1 MPRYVSMKSMSIHH
15 EIPEIYRVKRALTD
29 VDHIANEFYEAV
41 LDLDPV
47 IATEQGRTGVATQ
60 FRDYSPAGEEAYIQ
74 LVRATLKKLNQVIP
88 IDDVDLVTLDAM
100 QERLRLS
107 LESHRAGLGGWQLNN
122 IVSVPQ
128 EIRGGF
134 DLMAR
139 NTEQDWA
146 NIAGRLFNVPQ
157 AITGFVQTLHT
168 ARVAGHVSPRRQIEI
183 VIEQIAEYI
192 AEDGFFD
199 ELAAEITQAV
209 PDLAEQARRGAKA
222 AKDGYSTLKTYL
234 HEVLLP
240 AAPQQDAVG
249 RKLYALHSRAS
260 LGASVDL
267 DETYAWGVQELDRI
281 IAQQRQ
287 VAEEIEPG
295 ASIERAKEILDA
307 DPSRTLHGTD
317 ALREWMQSLSDRAV
331 HELAGTQFDLDGP
344 MLRLECR
351 IAPTHEGGI
360 YYTGP
365 SPDFSRPGRMWW
377 SVPKGDDTFGTWR
390 ETSTVY
396 HEGVPGHHL
405 QTAIALVMSESM
417 NKWRSQLIWV
427 SGHGEGWA
435 LYAERLMEE
444 YGFLTDPGDRMGMLD
459 GQRMRAAR
467 VVFDIGVHCELP
479 IPDAWAEPLGV
490 EPGTLWTPELGYEFL
505 KLNLE
510 GTESVIRFE
519 FLRYLGWPGQAPSYK
534 VGERLWLQLRDDALR
549 DGLSLREFHT
559 KALMLGSVGL
569 DTLRR
574 ALTDEV
580 MPYSDD
586 EDDDD
591 DD

>member
-74 LVRATLKKLNQVIP
+74 LVRATLKKLDQVIP

-100 QERLRLS
+100 QERLGLS

-222 AKDGYSTLKTYL
+222 AKDGYATLKTYL

-307 DPSRTLHGTD
+307 DPSCTEPMRSASGCSRSRITQCTSS
-317 ALREWMQSLSDRAV
+317 QVPSLILTVQCCVWNAASPLPMRAV
-331 HELAGTQFDLDGP
+331 SITLPPPPIFHALGA
-344 MLRLECR
+344 C
-351 IAPTHEGGI
+351 GG
-360 YYTGP
+360 
-365 SPDFSRPGRMWW
+365 
-377 SVPKGDDTFGTWR
+377 
-390 ETSTVY
+390 
-396 HEGVPGHHL
+396 L
-405 QTAIALVMSESM
+405 
-417 NKWRSQLIWV
+417 
-427 SGHGEGWA
+427 
-435 LYAERLMEE
+435 
-444 YGFLTDPGDRMGMLD
+444 
-459 GQRMRAAR
+459 
-467 VVFDIGVHCELP
+467 
-479 IPDAWAEPLGV
+479 
-490 EPGTLWTPELGYEFL
+490 
-505 KLNLE
+505 
-510 GTESVIRFE
+510 
-519 FLRYLGWPGQAPSYK
+519 FLRATIHLARGA
-534 VGERLWLQLRDDALR
+534 R
-549 DGLSLREFHT
+549 
-559 KALMLGSVGL
+559 
-569 DTLRR
+569 LRR
-574 ALTDEV
+574 CTTRAFRGIICRRLLRW
-580 MPYSDD
+580 S
-586 EDDDD
+586 
-591 DD
+591 

>member
-74 LVRATLKKLNQVIP
+74 LVRATLKKLDQVIP

-100 QERLRLS
+100 QERLGLS

-168 ARVAGHVSPRRQIEI
+168 ARVAGYVSPRRQIEI
-183 VIEQIAEYI
+183 VIEQIAAYI

-222 AKDGYSTLKTYL
+222 AKDGYATLKTYL

-287 VAEEIEPG
+287 AAEEIEPG

-317 ALREWMQSLSDRAV
+317 ALREWMQSLSDARCTSSQV
-331 HELAGTQFDLDGP
+331 
-344 MLRLECR
+344 
-351 IAPTHEGGI
+351 
-360 YYTGP
+360 P
-365 SPDFSRPGRMWW
+365 S
-377 SVPKGDDTFGTWR
+377 
-390 ETSTVY
+390 
-396 HEGVPGHHL
+396 L
-405 QTAIALVMSESM
+405 ILTAQCCVWNAASPL
-417 NKWRSQLIWV
+417 
-427 SGHGEGWA
+427 
-435 LYAERLMEE
+435 
-444 YGFLTDPGDRMGMLD
+444 P
-459 GQRMRAAR
+459 MRAAS
-467 VVFDIGVHCELP
+467 ITPAPPP
-479 IPDAWAEPLGV
+479 IFRALGAC
-490 EPGTLWTPELGYEFL
+490 GGL
-505 KLNLE
+505 
-510 GTESVIRFE
+510 
-519 FLRYLGWPGQAPSYK
+519 FLRATIHLARGA
-534 VGERLWLQLRDDALR
+534 R
-549 DGLSLREFHT
+549 
-559 KALMLGSVGL
+559 
-569 DTLRR
+569 LRR
-574 ALTDEV
+574 CTTRAFRGIICRRLLRW
-580 MPYSDD
+580 S
-586 EDDDD
+586 
-591 DD
+591 

>member
-1 MPRYVSMKSMSIHH
+1 
-15 EIPEIYRVKRALTD
+15 
-29 VDHIANEFYEAV
+29 
-41 LDLDPV
+41 
-47 IATEQGRTGVATQ
+47 
-60 FRDYSPAGEEAYIQ
+60 
-74 LVRATLKKLNQVIP
+74 
-88 IDDVDLVTLDAM
+88 M
-100 QERLRLS
+100 QERLGLS

-183 VIEQIAEYI
+183 VIEQIAAYI
-192 AEDGFFD
+192 AEGGFFD

-209 PDLAEQARRGAKA
+209 PDLAEQARRSAKRQRWVRHA
-222 AKDGYSTLKTYL
+222 QDVFARG
-234 HEVLLP
+234 
-240 AAPQQDAVG
+240 AAPGSSPAGCG
-249 RKLYALHSRAS
+249 RPQTLCPAFSGI
-260 LGASVDL
+260 LGGFCRL

-360 YYTGP
+360 YYTAP

-396 HEGVPGHHL
+396 HEGVPG
-405 QTAIALVMSESM
+405 ASSADGYCA
-417 NKWRSQLIWV
+417 
-427 SGHGEGWA
+427 GHE
-435 LYAERLMEE
+435 
-444 YGFLTDPGDRMGMLD
+444 
-459 GQRMRAAR
+459 
-467 VVFDIGVHCELP
+467 
-479 IPDAWAEPLGV
+479 
-490 EPGTLWTPELGYEFL
+490 
-505 KLNLE
+505 
-510 GTESVIRFE
+510 
-519 FLRYLGWPGQAPSYK
+519 
-534 VGERLWLQLRDDALR
+534 
-549 DGLSLREFHT
+549 
-559 KALMLGSVGL
+559 
-569 DTLRR
+569 
-574 ALTDEV
+574 
-580 MPYSDD
+580 
-586 EDDDD
+586 
-591 DD
+591 